1 LFNALGHVMASIV
14 RLVEQKTAFDPEE
27 VDILVAAFD
36 EAWSQLCASDSE
48 CARAAYS
55 RAMREVVAR
64 RVVEVARRGVMDAR
78 HIATEAMR
86 FLSASHNHQA
96 RQKAS

>member
-1 LFNALGHVMASIV
+1 MISIV
-14 RLVEQKTAFDPEE
+14 RLVERKTAFDPEE

-36 EAWSQLCASDSE
+36 EAWSQLCASGSD
-48 CARAAYS
+48 CARPAYS

-78 HIATEAMR
+78 HIATEATS
-86 FLSASHNHQA
+86 FLSASYNHQA
-96 RQKAS
+96 RQQVS